1 MAKVLI
7 HQSKIKK
14 LADIARKCHD
24 STEKLTIDQL
34 TEELN
39 NSLSVY
45 QSSIAYDGLNIY
57 AYFNIHYPNAKLEN
71 SRCSLLTMVGQSDY
85 TDSSK
90 QVSLTKLAL
99 NDNPYISVESNQI
112 VVLKN
117 FNAIILGNVI
127 NYQSSSNSP
136 TGKFTINSNDYSYA
150 GSSGLKGYGFKIY
163 NGPLEAGDVI
173 KFYTTSSAA
182 WPHQYGSIWIQ
193 PE

>member
-85 TDSSK
+85 TDSAK

-112 VVLKN
+112 VVLKS
-117 FNAIILGNVI
+117 FNSIVLGNVI
-127 NYQSSSNSP
+127 NYQSSGNSP
-136 TGKFTINSNDYSYA
+136 AGKFTINSNNYSYT

-173 KFYTTSSAA
+173 KFYTTSSTA